1 MSDVVA
7 DEPIQNTQT
16 EESPTLDGKAKK
28 GKASTKNKK
37 VAASKKPKKSVAPSS
52 HPKYS
57 VMIVSAIKALKERNG
72 SSRQAILKYITANYK
87 VEPKKAAIQL
97 RLSLKRAIS
106 NGSLKMA
113 KEKGK
118 GAGCYKVADVAENNK
133 KKGFLL
139 SASKKPAAA
148 DKIKKSPI
156 PKAAKKPVTVKK
168 PAVKKSVAKKSAKK
182 PVKKVPKKGKK

>member
-1 MSDVVA
+1 MGSGKVKR
-7 DEPIQNTQT
+7 
-16 EESPTLDGKAKK
+16 GKAPAKK
-28 GKASTKNKK
+28 TAG
-37 VAASKKPKKSVAPSS
+37 SKKPKKTAPAS

-57 VMIVSAIKALKERNG
+57 VMIIAAIKALKERNG

-106 NGSLKMA
+106 TGSLKMA

-118 GAGCYKVADVAENNK
+118 GAGCYKVADVTENSNK
-133 KKGFLL
+133 KKGA
-139 SASKKPAAA
+139 SVSKKPAAA
-148 DKIKKSPI
+148 KKIKKAPT
-156 PKAAKKPVTVKK
+156 PKSAKKPVTVKK

-182 PVKKVPKKGKK
+182 SIKKVPKKDK

>member
-37 VAASKKPKKSVAPSS
+37 VSASKKPKKSVAPSS

-118 GAGCYKVADVAENNK
+118 GAGCYKVADVVENNK
-133 KKGFLL
+133 KKGL

-148 DKIKKSPI
+148 GKIKKSPI